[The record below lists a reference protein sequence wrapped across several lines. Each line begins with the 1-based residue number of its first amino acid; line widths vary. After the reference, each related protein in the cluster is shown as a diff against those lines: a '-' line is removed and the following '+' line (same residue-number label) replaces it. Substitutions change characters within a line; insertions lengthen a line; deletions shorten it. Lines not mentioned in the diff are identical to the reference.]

1 MEDIKQYGDLTEK
14 ELFEFLDEI
23 KSDDEDIQEAQSE
36 AIEKITLEE
45 EHVKLSEKEHIEL
58 SEEELENREI
68 EARYGD
74 KIPWIGLGLN
84 NCHGIKLFGP
94 EEQRRAAMASIEAKR
109 KRSQR
114 LKEDRILIQR
124 EAFRQ
129 EYIRLSDPIGNERI
143 KLLVSSLVKE
153 HTRMVDKYSTYI
165 NKRLATLLNPF
176 IPRRLRICKSLY
188 PNSIRPC
195 PGFLYKASEEYG
207 AGLTFWAMPN
217 IPYYF
222 TQNTEQKVLM
232 EHKSPFLVSVDQSIK
247 FYHEHLKKRTD
258 KELKYASLIYRK
270 DVRSYFDLLR
280 LNPFW
285 YEVLYNDLQNKIKE
299 II

>member
-14 ELFEFLDEI
+14 EFFEFLDEI

-45 EHVKLSEKEHIEL
+45 EHVEL
-58 SEEELENREI
+58 SEEEQENREI

-74 KIPWIGLGLN
+74 KMPWTGLGPN
-84 NCHGIKLFGP
+84 NCQGVKLFGP
-94 EEQRRAAMASIEAKR
+94 EGQRRAAMASIEAKR
-109 KRSQR
+109 KKSQR
-114 LKEDRILIQR
+114 LKEDRIRIQR

-165 NKRLATLLNPF
+165 NKRLTTLLNPF

-188 PNSIRPC
+188 PDSIRPC

-222 TQNTEQKVLM
+222 AQNTEQKVLM
-232 EHKSPFLVSVDQSIK
+232 EHKSPFLVNVDQSIK

-258 KELKYASLIYRK
+258 KELKYASLIYQK
-270 DVRSYFDLLR
+270 GVYSYFDLLR

-299 II
+299 IV

>member
-45 EHVKLSEKEHIEL
+45 EHVEL
-58 SEEELENREI
+58 SEEEQENKEI

-74 KIPWIGLGLN
+74 KMPWAGLGPN
-84 NCHGIKLFGP
+84 NCRGVRLFGP
-94 EEQRRAAMASIEAKR
+94 EGQRRAVMASIEAKR
-109 KRSQR
+109 KKSQR
-114 LKEDRILIQR
+114 LKEDRIRIQR

-165 NKRLATLLNPF
+165 NKRLTALLNPF

-188 PNSIRPC
+188 PGSIRPC

-222 TQNTEQKVLM
+222 VQNTEQKVLM
-232 EHKSPFLVSVDQSIK
+232 EHKSPFLVNVDQSIK
-247 FYHEHLKKRTD
+247 FCHEHLKKRAD
-258 KELKYASLIYRK
+258 KELKYASLIYQK
-270 DVRSYFDLLR
+270 GVYSYFDLLR

-299 II
+299 MV

>member
-45 EHVKLSEKEHIEL
+45 EHVEL
-58 SEEELENREI
+58 SEEEQENREI

-74 KIPWIGLGLN
+74 KMPWTGLGPN
-84 NCHGIKLFGP
+84 NCRGVRLFGP
-94 EEQRRAAMASIEAKR
+94 EGQCRAAMASIEAKR
-109 KRSQR
+109 KKSQR
-114 LKEDRILIQR
+114 LKEDRIRIQR

-143 KLLVSSLVKE
+143 KQLVSSLVKE

-165 NKRLATLLNPF
+165 NKRLTTLLNPF

-188 PNSIRPC
+188 PDSILPC

-222 TQNTEQKVLM
+222 AQNTEQKVLM
-232 EHKSPFLVSVDQSIK
+232 ELKSPFLVNVDQSIK

-258 KELKYASLIYRK
+258 KELKYASLIYQK
-270 DVRSYFDLLR
+270 GVYSYFDLLR

-299 II
+299 IV

>member
-45 EHVKLSEKEHIEL
+45 EHVEL
-58 SEEELENREI
+58 SEEEQENREI

-74 KIPWIGLGLN
+74 KMPWTGLGPN
-84 NCHGIKLFGP
+84 NCQGVKLFGP
-94 EEQRRAAMASIEAKR
+94 EGQRRAAMASIEAKR
-109 KRSQR
+109 KKSQR
-114 LKEDRILIQR
+114 FKEDRIRIQR

-165 NKRLATLLNPF
+165 NKRLTTLLNPF

-188 PNSIRPC
+188 PDSIRPC

-207 AGLTFWAMPN
+207 AGLTFWVMPN

-222 TQNTEQKVLM
+222 AQNTEQKVLM
-232 EHKSPFLVSVDQSIK
+232 EHKSPFLVNVDQSIK
-247 FYHEHLKKRTD
+247 FYHEHFKKRAD
-258 KELKYASLIYRK
+258 KELKYASLIYQK
-270 DVRSYFDLLR
+270 GVYSYFDLLR

-299 II
+299 MV

>member
-36 AIEKITLEE
+36 AIEKIAIEE
-45 EHVKLSEKEHIEL
+45 EHVEL
-58 SEEELENREI
+58 SEEEQENREI

-74 KIPWIGLGLN
+74 KMPWTGLGPN
-84 NCHGIKLFGP
+84 NCRGVKLFGP
-94 EEQRRAAMASIEAKR
+94 EGQRRAAIASIEAKT
-109 KRSQR
+109 KKSQR
-114 LKEDRILIQR
+114 LKEDRIRIQR

-165 NKRLATLLNPF
+165 NKRLTTLLNPF

-188 PNSIRPC
+188 PDSIRPC

-222 TQNTEQKVLM
+222 AQNTEQKVLM
-232 EHKSPFLVSVDQSIK
+232 EHKSPFLVNVDQSIK
-247 FYHEHLKKRTD
+247 FYHEHLKKRAD
-258 KELKYASLIYRK
+258 KELKYASLIYQK
-270 DVRSYFDLLR
+270 GVYSYFDLLR

-299 II
+299 MV

>member
-1 MEDIKQYGDLTEK
+1 MEDIKQYGNLTEK

-36 AIEKITLEE
+36 AIEKIALEE
-45 EHVKLSEKEHIEL
+45 EHVEL
-58 SEEELENREI
+58 SEEEQENREI

-74 KIPWIGLGLN
+74 KMPWTGLGSN
-84 NCHGIKLFGP
+84 NCHGVKLFGP
-94 EEQRRAAMASIEAKR
+94 EEQRRIAMASIEAKR
-109 KRSQR
+109 KKSQR
-114 LKEDRILIQR
+114 LKEDRIRIQR

-143 KLLVSSLVKE
+143 KLLVSLLVKE

-165 NKRLATLLNPF
+165 NKRLTTLLNPF

-188 PNSIRPC
+188 PDSIRLC

-222 TQNTEQKVLM
+222 AQNTEQKVLM
-232 EHKSPFLVSVDQSIK
+232 EHKSQFLVNVDQSIK
-247 FYHEHLKKRTD
+247 LYHEHLKKRTD
-258 KELKYASLIYRK
+258 KELKYASLIHRK
-270 DVRSYFDLLR
+270 GVYSYFDLLR

-299 II
+299 LV

>member
-23 KSDDEDIQEAQSE
+23 KSDDEDLQEAQSE

-45 EHVKLSEKEHIEL
+45 EHVEL
-58 SEEELENREI
+58 FEEEQENREI

-74 KIPWIGLGLN
+74 KMPWTGLGLN
-84 NCHGIKLFGP
+84 NCQGVKLFGP
-94 EEQRRAAMASIEAKR
+94 EGQRRAVMASIEAKR
-109 KRSQR
+109 KKSQR
-114 LKEDRILIQR
+114 LKEDRIRIQR

-165 NKRLATLLNPF
+165 NKRLTTLLNPF
-176 IPRRLRICKSLY
+176 IPRKLRICKSLY
-188 PNSIRPC
+188 PDSIRAC
-195 PGFLYKASEEYG
+195 PGFLYKASKEYG
-207 AGLTFWAMPN
+207 AGLTFWAMPD

-222 TQNTEQKVLM
+222 VQNTEQKVLM
-232 EHKSPFLVSVDQSIK
+232 EHKSPFLVNVDQSIK
-247 FYHEHLKKRTD
+247 FYHEHFKKRAD
-258 KELKYASLIYRK
+258 KELKYASLIYQK
-270 DVRSYFDLLR
+270 GVYSYFDLLR

-299 II
+299 MV

>member
-45 EHVKLSEKEHIEL
+45 EHVEL
-58 SEEELENREI
+58 SEEEQENREI

-74 KIPWIGLGLN
+74 KMSWTGLGPN
-84 NCHGIKLFGP
+84 NCRGVKLFGP
-94 EEQRRAAMASIEAKR
+94 EGQRRAAMASIEAKR
-109 KRSQR
+109 KKSQR
-114 LKEDRILIQR
+114 LKEDRIRIQR

-165 NKRLATLLNPF
+165 NKRLTTLLDPF

-188 PNSIRPC
+188 PDSIRPC

-222 TQNTEQKVLM
+222 VQNTEQKVLM
-232 EHKSPFLVSVDQSIK
+232 EHKSPFLVNVDQSIK
-247 FYHEHLKKRTD
+247 FYHEHLKKRAD
-258 KELKYASLIYRK
+258 KELEYASLIYQK
-270 DVRSYFDLLR
+270 GVYSYFDLLR

-299 II
+299 MI

>member
-45 EHVKLSEKEHIEL
+45 EHVEL
-58 SEEELENREI
+58 SEEEQENREI

-74 KIPWIGLGLN
+74 KMPWTGLGLN
-84 NCHGIKLFGP
+84 NCQGVKLFGP
-94 EEQRRAAMASIEAKR
+94 EGQRRAAMASIEAKR
-109 KRSQR
+109 KKSQR
-114 LKEDRILIQR
+114 LKEDRIRIQR

-165 NKRLATLLNPF
+165 NKRLTTLLNPF

-188 PNSIRPC
+188 PDSIRAC

-222 TQNTEQKVLM
+222 AQNTEQKVLI
-232 EHKSPFLVSVDQSIK
+232 EHKSPFLVNVDQSIK

-258 KELKYASLIYRK
+258 KELKYASLIYQK
-270 DVRSYFDLLR
+270 GVYSYFDLLR

-299 II
+299 IV

>member
-36 AIEKITLEE
+36 AIKKITLEE
-45 EHVKLSEKEHIEL
+45 EHVEL
-58 SEEELENREI
+58 SEEEQENKEI

-74 KIPWIGLGLN
+74 KIPWTGLGLN
-84 NCHGIKLFGP
+84 NCQGVKLFGP
-94 EEQRRAAMASIEAKR
+94 EGQRRAAMASIEAKR
-109 KRSQR
+109 KKSQQ
-114 LKEDRILIQR
+114 LKEDRIRIQR

-143 KLLVSSLVKE
+143 KLLVSSLVEE
-153 HTRMVDKYSTYI
+153 HTRMIDKYSTYI
-165 NKRLATLLNPF
+165 NKRLTTLLNPF
-176 IPRRLRICKSLY
+176 IPRRLRICKGLY

-195 PGFLYKASEEYG
+195 PGFLYKASKEYG
-207 AGLTFWAMPN
+207 AGLTFWAMPS

-222 TQNTEQKVLM
+222 AQNTEQKVLM
-232 EHKSPFLVSVDQSIK
+232 DHKSPFLVSVDQSIK
-247 FYHEHLKKRTD
+247 LYHEHLKKRTD
-258 KELKYASLIYRK
+258 KELKYASLIYQK
-270 DVRSYFDLLR
+270 GVYSYFDLLR

>member
-14 ELFEFLDEI
+14 EFFEFLDEI

-45 EHVKLSEKEHIEL
+45 EHVEL
-58 SEEELENREI
+58 SEEEQENREI

-74 KIPWIGLGLN
+74 KMPWTGLGPN
-84 NCHGIKLFGP
+84 NCRGVKLFGP
-94 EEQRRAAMASIEAKR
+94 EGQRRAAMASIEAKR
-109 KRSQR
+109 KKSQR
-114 LKEDRILIQR
+114 LKEDRIRIQR

-165 NKRLATLLNPF
+165 NKRLTTLLNPF

-188 PNSIRPC
+188 PDSIRPC

-222 TQNTEQKVLM
+222 AQNTEQKVLM
-232 EHKSPFLVSVDQSIK
+232 EHKSPFLVNVDQSIK

-258 KELKYASLIYRK
+258 KELKYASLIYQK
-270 DVRSYFDLLR
+270 GVYSYFDLLR

-299 II
+299 MV

>member
-36 AIEKITLEE
+36 AIEKIAIEE
-45 EHVKLSEKEHIEL
+45 EHVEL
-58 SEEELENREI
+58 SEEEQENREI

-74 KIPWIGLGLN
+74 KMPWTGLGPN
-84 NCHGIKLFGP
+84 NCRGVKLFGP
-94 EEQRRAAMASIEAKR
+94 EGQRRAAIASIEAKT
-109 KRSQR
+109 KKSQR
-114 LKEDRILIQR
+114 LKEDRIRIQR

-129 EYIRLSDPIGNERI
+129 EYIRLSDPIGNKRI

-153 HTRMVDKYSTYI
+153 HTRMIDKYSTYI
-165 NKRLATLLNPF
+165 NKRLTTLLNPF
-176 IPRRLRICKSLY
+176 IPRRLRICKNLY
-188 PNSIRPC
+188 PDSIRTC
-195 PGFLYKASEEYG
+195 PGFLYKASKEYG
-207 AGLTFWAMPN
+207 AELTFWAMPN

-222 TQNTEQKVLM
+222 VQNTEQKVLM
-232 EHKSPFLVSVDQSIK
+232 EHKSPFLINVDQSIK

-258 KELKYASLIYRK
+258 KELKYASLIYQK
-270 DVRSYFDLLR
+270 GVYSYFDLLR

-299 II
+299 MV

>member
-23 KSDDEDIQEAQSE
+23 QSDDEDIQEAQSE

-45 EHVKLSEKEHIEL
+45 EHVEL
-58 SEEELENREI
+58 SEEEQENRKI

-74 KIPWIGLGLN
+74 KMPWTGLGQN
-84 NCHGIKLFGP
+84 NCQGVKLFGP
-94 EEQRRAAMASIEAKR
+94 EGQRRAAMASIEAKR
-109 KRSQR
+109 KKSQR
-114 LKEDRILIQR
+114 LKEDRIRIQR

-165 NKRLATLLNPF
+165 NKRLTILLNPF

-188 PNSIRPC
+188 PDSIRPC

-222 TQNTEQKVLM
+222 AQNTEQKVLI
-232 EHKSPFLVSVDQSIK
+232 EHRSPFLVNVDQSIK
-247 FYHEHLKKRTD
+247 FYHEHLKKRAD
-258 KELKYASLIYRK
+258 KELKYASLIYQK
-270 DVRSYFDLLR
+270 GVNSYFDLLK

-299 II
+299 MI

>member
-45 EHVKLSEKEHIEL
+45 EHVEL
-58 SEEELENREI
+58 SEEEQENREI

-74 KIPWIGLGLN
+74 KMPWTGVGWN
-84 NCHGIKLFGP
+84 NCNGVKLFGP
-94 EEQRRAAMASIEAKR
+94 EGQRRAAMANIEAR
-109 KRSQR
+109 KKKSQR
-114 LKEDRILIQR
+114 LKEDRIRIQR

-165 NKRLATLLNPF
+165 NKRLTTLLNPF

-188 PNSIRPC
+188 PDSIRPC

-222 TQNTEQKVLM
+222 AQNTEQKVLI
-232 EHKSPFLVSVDQSIK
+232 EHKSPFLVNVDQSIK
-247 FYHEHLKKRTD
+247 FYHEHLKKRAD
-258 KELKYASLIYRK
+258 KELKYASLIYQK
-270 DVRSYFDLLR
+270 GVYSYFDLLR

-299 II
+299 MV

>member
-45 EHVKLSEKEHIEL
+45 EHVEL
-58 SEEELENREI
+58 SEEEQENREI

-74 KIPWIGLGLN
+74 KMPWTGVGWN
-84 NCHGIKLFGP
+84 NCNGVRLFGP
-94 EEQRRAAMASIEAKR
+94 EGQRRAAMANIEAR
-109 KRSQR
+109 KKKSQR
-114 LKEDRILIQR
+114 LKEDRIRIQR

-153 HTRMVDKYSTYI
+153 HTRMVDKYSAYI
-165 NKRLATLLNPF
+165 NKRLATLINPF

-188 PNSIRPC
+188 PDSIRIS

-207 AGLTFWAMPN
+207 SGLTFWAMPD

-232 EHKSPFLVSVDQSIK
+232 KHKSLFLVNVDQSIK
-247 FYHEHLKKRTD
+247 FYHEHLRKRAD
-258 KELKYASLIYRK
+258 KELKYASLIYQK
-270 DVRSYFDLLR
+270 GVYSYFDLLR

-299 II
+299 IV

>member
-45 EHVKLSEKEHIEL
+45 EHVEL
-58 SEEELENREI
+58 SEEEQENREI

-74 KIPWIGLGLN
+74 KMPWTGLGPN
-84 NCHGIKLFGP
+84 NCQGVKLFGP
-94 EEQRRAAMASIEAKR
+94 EGQRRAAMASIEAKR
-109 KRSQR
+109 KKSQR
-114 LKEDRILIQR
+114 LKEDRIRIQR

-165 NKRLATLLNPF
+165 NKRLTTLLNPF

-188 PNSIRPC
+188 PDSIRAC

-222 TQNTEQKVLM
+222 VQNTEQKVLM
-232 EHKSPFLVSVDQSIK
+232 EHKSPFLVNVDQSIK

-258 KELKYASLIYRK
+258 KELKYASLIYQK
-270 DVRSYFDLLR
+270 GVYSYFDLLR

-299 II
+299 MV

>member
-1 MEDIKQYGDLTEK
+1 MKDIKQYGDLTEK

-45 EHVKLSEKEHIEL
+45 EHVEL
-58 SEEELENREI
+58 SEEEQENREI

-74 KIPWIGLGLN
+74 KMPWAGVGWN
-84 NCHGIKLFGP
+84 NCNGVRLFGP
-94 EEQRRAAMASIEAKR
+94 EGQRRAAMASIEAKR
-109 KRSQR
+109 KKSQR
-114 LKEDRILIQR
+114 LKEDRIRIQR

-153 HTRMVDKYSTYI
+153 HTRMVDKYSAYI
-165 NKRLATLLNPF
+165 NKRLATLINPF

-188 PNSIRPC
+188 PGSIRIS

-207 AGLTFWAMPN
+207 SGLTFWAMPD

-222 TQNTEQKVLM
+222 AQNTEQKVLM
-232 EHKSPFLVSVDQSIK
+232 EHKSLFLVNVDQSIK
-247 FYHEHLKKRTD
+247 FYHEHLRKRAD
-258 KELKYASLIYRK
+258 KELKYASLIYQK
-270 DVRSYFDLLR
+270 GVYSYFDLLR

-299 II
+299 MI

>member
-45 EHVKLSEKEHIEL
+45 EHVEL
-58 SEEELENREI
+58 SEEEQENREI

-74 KIPWIGLGLN
+74 KMPWIGVGWN
-84 NCHGIKLFGP
+84 NCNGVKLFGP
-94 EEQRRAAMASIEAKR
+94 EGQRRAAMANIEAR
-109 KRSQR
+109 KKKSQR
-114 LKEDRILIQR
+114 LKEDRIRIQR

-153 HTRMVDKYSTYI
+153 HTRMVDKYSAYI
-165 NKRLATLLNPF
+165 NKRLATLINPF

-188 PNSIRPC
+188 PDSIRIS

-207 AGLTFWAMPN
+207 SGLTFWAMPD

-222 TQNTEQKVLM
+222 AQNTEQKVLM
-232 EHKSPFLVSVDQSIK
+232 EHKSLFLINVDQSIK
-247 FYHEHLKKRTD
+247 FYHEHLRKRAD
-258 KELKYASLIYRK
+258 KELKYASLIYQK
-270 DVRSYFDLLR
+270 GVYSYFDLLR

-299 II
+299 IV

>member
-14 ELFEFLDEI
+14 ELFKFLDEI

-45 EHVKLSEKEHIEL
+45 EHVEL
-58 SEEELENREI
+58 SEEEQENREI

-74 KIPWIGLGLN
+74 KISWTGLGLN
-84 NCHGIKLFGP
+84 NCRGVKLFGP
-94 EEQRRAAMASIEAKR
+94 EGQRRAAMASIEAKR
-109 KRSQR
+109 KKSQR
-114 LKEDRILIQR
+114 LKEDRIRIQR

-188 PNSIRPC
+188 PDSIRPC

-222 TQNTEQKVLM
+222 AQNTEQKVLI
-232 EHKSPFLVSVDQSIK
+232 EHKSPFLVNVDQSIK
-247 FYHEHLKKRTD
+247 FYHEHFKKRAD
-258 KELKYASLIYRK
+258 KELKYASLIYQK
-270 DVRSYFDLLR
+270 GVYSYFDLLR

-299 II
+299 MV

>member
-45 EHVKLSEKEHIEL
+45 EHVEL
-58 SEEELENREI
+58 SEEEQENKEI

-74 KIPWIGLGLN
+74 KMPWTGLGPN
-84 NCHGIKLFGP
+84 NCRGVKLFGP
-94 EEQRRAAMASIEAKR
+94 EGQRRAAMANIEAR
-109 KRSQR
+109 KKKSQR
-114 LKEDRILIQR
+114 LKEDRIRIQR

-165 NKRLATLLNPF
+165 NKRLTTLLNPF

-222 TQNTEQKVLM
+222 VQNTEQKVLI
-232 EHKSPFLVSVDQSIK
+232 EHKSPFLVNVDQSIK
-247 FYHEHLKKRTD
+247 FYHEHLKKRAD
-258 KELKYASLIYRK
+258 KELKYASLIYQK
-270 DVRSYFDLLR
+270 GVYSYFDLLR

-299 II
+299 MV

>member
-45 EHVKLSEKEHIEL
+45 EHVEL
-58 SEEELENREI
+58 SEEEQENREI

-74 KIPWIGLGLN
+74 KMPWTGLGPN
-84 NCHGIKLFGP
+84 NCRGVKLFGP
-94 EEQRRAAMASIEAKR
+94 EGQRRAAIASIEAKR
-109 KRSQR
+109 KKSQR
-114 LKEDRILIQR
+114 LKEDRIRIQR

-165 NKRLATLLNPF
+165 NKRLTTLLNPF

-188 PNSIRPC
+188 PDSIRPC

-207 AGLTFWAMPN
+207 AGLTFWAMPS

-222 TQNTEQKVLM
+222 AQNTEQKVLM
-232 EHKSPFLVSVDQSIK
+232 EHKSPFLVNVDQSIK
-247 FYHEHLKKRTD
+247 FYHEHLKQRAN
-258 KELKYASLIYRK
+258 KELKYASLIYQK
-270 DVRSYFDLLR
+270 GIYSYFDLLR

-299 II
+299 MV

>member
-45 EHVKLSEKEHIEL
+45 EHVEL
-58 SEEELENREI
+58 SEEEQENREI

-74 KIPWIGLGLN
+74 KMPWTGVGWN
-84 NCHGIKLFGP
+84 NCNGVKLFGP
-94 EEQRRAAMASIEAKR
+94 EGQRRAAMASIEAKR
-109 KRSQR
+109 KKSQR
-114 LKEDRILIQR
+114 LKEDRIRIQH

-165 NKRLATLLNPF
+165 NKRLTTLLNPF

-188 PNSIRPC
+188 PDSIRPC

-222 TQNTEQKVLM
+222 AQNTEQKVLM
-232 EHKSPFLVSVDQSIK
+232 EHKSPFLVNVDQSIK
-247 FYHEHLKKRTD
+247 FYHEHLKKRAD
-258 KELKYASLIYRK
+258 KELKYASLIYQK
-270 DVRSYFDLLR
+270 GVYSYFDLLR

-299 II
+299 MV

>member
-45 EHVKLSEKEHIEL
+45 EHVEL
-58 SEEELENREI
+58 SEEEQENREI

-74 KIPWIGLGLN
+74 KMPWTGLGPN
-84 NCHGIKLFGP
+84 NCQGVKLFGP
-94 EEQRRAAMASIEAKR
+94 EGQRRAAMASIEAKR
-109 KRSQR
+109 KKSQR
-114 LKEDRILIQR
+114 LKEDRIRIQR

-165 NKRLATLLNPF
+165 NKRLTTLLNPF

-188 PNSIRPC
+188 PDSIRPC

-207 AGLTFWAMPN
+207 TGLTFWAMPN

-222 TQNTEQKVLM
+222 AQNTEQKVLM
-232 EHKSPFLVSVDQSIK
+232 EHKSPFLVNVDQSIK
-247 FYHEHLKKRTD
+247 FYHEHFKKRAD
-258 KELKYASLIYRK
+258 KELKYASLIYQK
-270 DVRSYFDLLR
+270 GVYSYFDLLR

-299 II
+299 MV

>member
-45 EHVKLSEKEHIEL
+45 EHVEL
-58 SEEELENREI
+58 SEEEQENREI

-74 KIPWIGLGLN
+74 KMPWTGLGPN
-84 NCHGIKLFGP
+84 NCQGVKLFGP
-94 EEQRRAAMASIEAKR
+94 EGQRRAAMASIEAKR
-109 KRSQR
+109 KKSQR
-114 LKEDRILIQR
+114 LKEDRIRIQR

-165 NKRLATLLNPF
+165 NKRLTTLLNPF

-188 PNSIRPC
+188 PDSIRPC

-222 TQNTEQKVLM
+222 AQNTEQKVLM
-232 EHKSPFLVSVDQSIK
+232 EHKSPFLVNVDQSIK
-247 FYHEHLKKRTD
+247 FYHEHFKKRAD
-258 KELKYASLIYRK
+258 KELKYASLIYQK
-270 DVRSYFDLLR
+270 GVYSYFDLLR

-285 YEVLYNDLQNKIKE
+285 YEILYNDLQNKIKE
-299 II
+299 MV

>member
-23 KSDDEDIQEAQSE
+23 KSDDEDIQEAQEE
-36 AIEKITLEE
+36 ASEKIALEE
-45 EHVKLSEKEHIEL
+45 EHTQL
-58 SEEELENREI
+58 SEEEQENREI

-74 KIPWIGLGLN
+74 KMPWTGLGPN
-84 NCHGIKLFGP
+84 NCRGVKLFGP
-94 EEQRRAAMASIEAKR
+94 EGQRRAAMASIEAKR
-109 KRSQR
+109 KKSQR
-114 LKEDRILIQR
+114 LKEDRIRIQR

-165 NKRLATLLNPF
+165 NKRLTTLLNPF
-176 IPRRLRICKSLY
+176 IPRKLRICKGLY
-188 PNSIRPC
+188 PDSIRLC
-195 PGFLYKASEEYG
+195 PGFIYKASEEYG

-222 TQNTEQKVLM
+222 AQNTEQKVLM
-232 EHKSPFLVSVDQSIK
+232 EHKSPFLVNVDQSIK
-247 FYHEHLKKRTD
+247 LYHEHLKKRAD
-258 KELKYASLIYRK
+258 KELRYASLIYQK
-270 DVRSYFDLLR
+270 GIYSYFDLLR

-299 II
+299 MI

>member
-45 EHVKLSEKEHIEL
+45 EHVEL
-58 SEEELENREI
+58 SEEEQENREI

-74 KIPWIGLGLN
+74 KMPWTGLGPN
-84 NCHGIKLFGP
+84 NCNGVKLFGP
-94 EEQRRAAMASIEAKR
+94 EGQRRAAMASIEAKR
-109 KRSQR
+109 KKSQR
-114 LKEDRILIQR
+114 LKEDRIRIQR

-153 HTRMVDKYSTYI
+153 HTKMVDKYSTYI
-165 NKRLATLLNPF
+165 NKRLTTLLSPF

-188 PNSIRPC
+188 PDSIRPC

-222 TQNTEQKVLM
+222 AQNTEQKVLM
-232 EHKSPFLVSVDQSIK
+232 EHKSPFLVNVDQSIK
-247 FYHEHLKKRTD
+247 FYHEHLKKRAG
-258 KELKYASLIYRK
+258 KELKYASLIYQK
-270 DVRSYFDLLR
+270 GVYSYFDLLR

>member
-45 EHVKLSEKEHIEL
+45 EHVEL
-58 SEEELENREI
+58 SEEEQENREI

-74 KIPWIGLGLN
+74 KMPWTGVGWN
-84 NCHGIKLFGP
+84 NCNGVRLFGP
-94 EEQRRAAMASIEAKR
+94 EGQRRAAMANIEAR
-109 KRSQR
+109 KKKSQR
-114 LKEDRILIQR
+114 LKEDRIRIQR

-153 HTRMVDKYSTYI
+153 HTRMVDKYSAYI
-165 NKRLATLLNPF
+165 NKRLATLINPF

-188 PNSIRPC
+188 PDSIRIS

-207 AGLTFWAMPN
+207 AGLTFWAMPD

-222 TQNTEQKVLM
+222 AQNTEQKVLM
-232 EHKSPFLVSVDQSIK
+232 EHKSLFLVNVDQSIK
-247 FYHEHLKKRTD
+247 FYHEHLRKRAD
-258 KELKYASLIYRK
+258 KELKYASLIYQK
-270 DVRSYFDLLR
+270 GVYSYFDLLR

-285 YEVLYNDLQNKIKE
+285 YEVLYNDLKNKIKE
-299 II
+299 IV

>member
-45 EHVKLSEKEHIEL
+45 EHVEL
-58 SEEELENREI
+58 SEEEQENREI

-74 KIPWIGLGLN
+74 KMPWTGLGPN
-84 NCHGIKLFGP
+84 NCRGVKLFGP
-94 EEQRRAAMASIEAKR
+94 EGQRRAAMAGVEAKR
-109 KRSQR
+109 KKSQQ
-114 LKEDRILIQR
+114 LKEDRIRIQR

-165 NKRLATLLNPF
+165 NKRLTTLLNPF

-188 PNSIRPC
+188 PDSIRPC

-222 TQNTEQKVLM
+222 AQNTEQKVLI
-232 EHKSPFLVSVDQSIK
+232 EHKSPFLVNVDQSIK
-247 FYHEHLKKRTD
+247 FYHEHLKKRAD
-258 KELKYASLIYRK
+258 KELKYVSLIYQK
-270 DVRSYFDLLR
+270 GVYSYFDLLR

-299 II
+299 MV

>member
-45 EHVKLSEKEHIEL
+45 EHVEL
-58 SEEELENREI
+58 SEEEQENREI

-74 KIPWIGLGLN
+74 KIPWTGLGPN
-84 NCHGIKLFGP
+84 NCRGVKLFGP
-94 EEQRRAAMASIEAKR
+94 EGQRRAAMASIEAKR
-109 KRSQR
+109 KKSQR
-114 LKEDRILIQR
+114 LKEDRIRIQR

-165 NKRLATLLNPF
+165 NKRLTTLINPF

-188 PNSIRPC
+188 PDSIRPC

-222 TQNTEQKVLM
+222 AQNTEQKVLI
-232 EHKSPFLVSVDQSIK
+232 EHKSPFLVNVDQSIK
-247 FYHEHLKKRTD
+247 FYHEHFKKRAD
-258 KELKYASLIYRK
+258 KELKYASLIYQK
-270 DVRSYFDLLR
+270 GVYSYFDLLR

-299 II
+299 MI

>member
-45 EHVKLSEKEHIEL
+45 EHVEL
-58 SEEELENREI
+58 SEEEQENREI

-74 KIPWIGLGLN
+74 KMPWTGVGWN
-84 NCHGIKLFGP
+84 NCNGVKLFGP
-94 EEQRRAAMASIEAKR
+94 EGQRRAAMANIEAR
-109 KRSQR
+109 KKKSQR
-114 LKEDRILIQR
+114 LKEDRIRIQR

-153 HTRMVDKYSTYI
+153 HTRMVDKYSAYI
-165 NKRLATLLNPF
+165 NKRLATLINPF

-188 PNSIRPC
+188 PDSIRIS

-207 AGLTFWAMPN
+207 SGLTFWAMPD

-222 TQNTEQKVLM
+222 VQNTEQKVLM
-232 EHKSPFLVSVDQSIK
+232 EHKSLFLVNVDQSIK
-247 FYHEHLKKRTD
+247 FYHEHLRKRAD
-258 KELKYASLIYRK
+258 KELKYASLIYQK
-270 DVRSYFDLLR
+270 GVYSYFDLLR

-299 II
+299 IV

>member
-45 EHVKLSEKEHIEL
+45 EHAEL
-58 SEEELENREI
+58 SEEEQENREI

-74 KIPWIGLGLN
+74 KMPWTGLGPN
-84 NCHGIKLFGP
+84 NCRGVKLFGP
-94 EEQRRAAMASIEAKR
+94 EGQRRAAMASIEAKR
-109 KRSQR
+109 KKSQR
-114 LKEDRILIQR
+114 LKEDRIRIQR

-129 EYIRLSDPIGNERI
+129 EYIRLSDSIGNERI

-165 NKRLATLLNPF
+165 NKRLTTLLNPF

-188 PNSIRPC
+188 PDSIRPC

-222 TQNTEQKVLM
+222 AQNTEQKVLM
-232 EHKSPFLVSVDQSIK
+232 EHKSPFLVNVDQSIK

-258 KELKYASLIYRK
+258 KELKYASLIYQK
-270 DVRSYFDLLR
+270 GVYSYFDLLR

-299 II
+299 MI

>member
-45 EHVKLSEKEHIEL
+45 EHVEL
-58 SEEELENREI
+58 SEEEQENREI

-74 KIPWIGLGLN
+74 KMPWTGVGRN
-84 NCHGIKLFGP
+84 NCNGVRLFGP
-94 EEQRRAAMASIEAKR
+94 EGQRRAAMSNIEAKR
-109 KRSQR
+109 KKSQR
-114 LKEDRILIQR
+114 LKEDRIRIQR

-165 NKRLATLLNPF
+165 NKRLTTLLNPF

-188 PNSIRPC
+188 PDSIRPC
-195 PGFLYKASEEYG
+195 PGFLYRASEEYG

-222 TQNTEQKVLM
+222 VQNTEQKVLM
-232 EHKSPFLVSVDQSIK
+232 EHKSPFLVNVDQSIK
-247 FYHEHLKKRTD
+247 FYHEHLKKRAD
-258 KELKYASLIYRK
+258 KELKYASLIYQK
-270 DVRSYFDLLR
+270 GVYSYFDLLR

-299 II
+299 MI

>member
-45 EHVKLSEKEHIEL
+45 EHVEL
-58 SEEELENREI
+58 SEEEQENREI

-74 KIPWIGLGLN
+74 KMPWTGLGPN
-84 NCHGIKLFGP
+84 NCRGVKLFGP
-94 EEQRRAAMASIEAKR
+94 EGQRRAAVASVEAKR
-109 KRSQR
+109 KKSQQ
-114 LKEDRILIQR
+114 LKEDRIRIQR

-165 NKRLATLLNPF
+165 NKRLTTLLNPF

-188 PNSIRPC
+188 PDSIRPC

-222 TQNTEQKVLM
+222 AQNTEQKVLI
-232 EHKSPFLVSVDQSIK
+232 EHKSPFLVNVDQSIK
-247 FYHEHLKKRTD
+247 FYHEHLKKRAG
-258 KELKYASLIYRK
+258 KELKYASLIYQK
-270 DVRSYFDLLR
+270 GVYSYFDLLR

>member
-45 EHVKLSEKEHIEL
+45 EHVEL
-58 SEEELENREI
+58 SEEEQENREI

-74 KIPWIGLGLN
+74 KIPWTGLGLN
-84 NCHGIKLFGP
+84 NCQGVKLFGP
-94 EEQRRAAMASIEAKR
+94 EGQRRAAMASIEAKR
-109 KRSQR
+109 KKSQR
-114 LKEDRILIQR
+114 LKEDRIRIQR

-165 NKRLATLLNPF
+165 SKRLTTLLNPL

-188 PNSIRPC
+188 PDSIRLC

-222 TQNTEQKVLM
+222 TQNTEQKILM
-232 EHKSPFLVSVDQSIK
+232 EHKSPFLVNVDQSIK

-258 KELKYASLIYRK
+258 KELKYASLIYQK
-270 DVRSYFDLLR
+270 GVYSYFDLLR

-299 II
+299 IV